1 MTTDLRITELKR
13 KRDTQMVKEE
23 KTVRLYYTFE
33 MDKLLLLYIK
43 RLHYFQSK
51 LAVITVDKLKVEDK
65 KTSREETQGRVD
77 KYSHRR

>member
-13 KRDTQMVKEE
+13 NRDTQMIKEG
-23 KTVRLYYTFE
+23 KTIRLYYTSE

-51 LAVITVDKLKVEDK
+51 LAVITVDKLKGRTK
-65 KTSREETQGRVD
+65 KQVGNLG
-77 KYSHRR
+77 

>member
-13 KRDTQMVKEE
+13 NRDTQMIKEG
-23 KTVRLYYTFE
+23 KTVRLYYTSE

-51 LAVITVDKLKVEDK
+51 LAVITVDKLKGRTKKQVERK
-65 KTSREETQGRVD
+65 PRVE
-77 KYSHRR
+77 

>member
-23 KTVRLYYTFE
+23 KPVRLYYTFE

-51 LAVITVDKLKVEDK
+51 LAVITVDKLKG
-65 KTSREETQGRVD
+65 KT
-77 KYSHRR
+77 KNK

>member
-13 KRDTQMVKEE
+13 NRDAQMIKEG
-23 KTVRLYYTFE
+23 KTVRLYYTSE

-51 LAVITVDKLKVEDK
+51 LAVITVDKLKGRTKKQVERK
-65 KTSREETQGRVD
+65 PRVE
-77 KYSHRR
+77 